1 MVVLGEMIPV
11 LLPVAGDM
19 LAMVEATVAMA
30 ELAEVIAEPV
40 VAQVDMLVQVA
51 MEEMVIMF
59 HMAELLGQVAVVAV
73 VVQPNFAHQLVQV
86 EE

>member
-59 HMAELLGQVAVVAV
+59 HMAELLGQVAAVVV
-73 VVQPNFAHQLVQV
+73 VVQPNFAQRPVQV